1 MPGWLSAW
9 LFGQSVEQQQVQ
21 EQIGHTALAQ
31 RNASDSQCG
40 VGYVFYIC
48 ICPGMVL
55 WRV

>member
-1 MPGWLSAW
+1 MV
-9 LFGQSVEQQQVQ
+9 GQSMEQQRIE

-31 RNASDSQCG
+31 RDASDSQCG
-40 VGYVFYIC
+40 VGYVCYIC